1 MTGLRVLTTILLAIF
16 AVILV
21 FAALSIK
28 PDDSH
33 GAATM
38 STLLTGIV
46 IQLLAVV
53 MVWR

>member
-1 MTGLRVLTTILLAIF
+1 MTSLRVLTTILLAIF

-21 FAALSIK
+21 FAALAVK
-28 PDDSH
+28 PDDRH

-38 STLLTGIV
+38 STLLVGSV